1 MENYKGFKTAMES
14 PYAPLS
20 ESAAKALG
28 DKAYDKRK
36 VASQEIEKMVT
47 EFSLKNNSVQISKL
61 IEVLSNDFAGSRD
74 ANKRKGGLI
83 GLAATS
89 LGLGKDSHK
98 HVDELVTPILNCLND
113 QDVRVRYFACES
125 LYNVVKVS
133 RSAIIPFLPDLFSA
147 LSRLVA
153 DNDHTVRDGSEL
165 LDRLLKDIVTESSQS
180 FKMEAFIPLLKERI
194 YVKNSFV
201 RQYVISW
208 ISILNAVPE
217 INMVLYLTDII
228 DGLFTMLED
237 NTQEIQRMCETTLTQ
252 FLKSIR
258 NDSSSVRMEDT
269 INTLIT
275 HAQSPHEQIK
285 SIALTWIREF
295 VQIFGSNVL
304 PYASG
309 IFTAILPCLEYNEES
324 MKNIKECAVSVNKSM
339 MKLVSSKEHKTQNIE
354 QIDLKSIMTVL
365 SRYLNHNSA
374 QTKIAVLEWI
384 YHLLINFPN
393 EMSTH
398 LSELGNNL
406 LGILSD
412 NSDDVVLKCIS
423 VLAEIV
429 KSQHSKDFHILF
441 VMVSWR
447 TCLVETCRYNP
458 RKSDS
463 KRRVLHIPESK
474 ATEWLRILNIQNKP
488 KKKLY
493 ICESHFAQ
501 ECITGNIRF
510 TNDAVPSLNLGIS
523 QTEKMEDSIED
534 MKSFSNAPEYIDE
547 LESDIPDGFK
557 MEAFVP
563 LLKERVYLKNSFV
576 RQYVISCISILNA
589 ETEINVG
596 LYFIDIIDG
605 LFTMLEDNTQEIQR
619 ICESTLIKFL
629 KSICNDDSSSISH
642 MEDTMNTLI
651 IHAQSPHQ
659 RIKFLALTW
668 IREFVQI
675 FGSNVLPYASGIF
688 TAILPYLEC
697 EENSMANVKECA
709 ASINK
714 SMMKL
719 IASKKHKIQ
728 NIEEMKSIITILSR
742 YLNHNSEQTKIA
754 VLEWIYHLLIHFPN
768 EMSIYLNELSNN
780 LLDIL
785 SDNSDD
791 VVLKCIL
798 ILAEII
804 KSQHSKGKQFC
815 FCGFTAF
822 TTFSLKSNVQLECLD
837 I

>member
-1 MENYKGFKTAMES
+1 MES

-28 DKAYDKRK
+28 DKMYDKRK

-47 EFSLKNNSVQISKL
+47 EFNLKNNSAQIRKL

-98 HVDELVTPILNCLND
+98 YVNELVTPILHCLND
-113 QDVRVRYFACES
+113 QDMRVRYFACES

-153 DNDHTVRDGSEL
+153 DNDQTVRDGSEL

-258 NDSSSVRMEDT
+258 NDSSSVCMEDT

-295 VQIFGSNVL
+295 VLIFGSNVL

-309 IFTAILPCLEYNEES
+309 IFTAILPCLEYNEDS

-365 SRYLNHNSA
+365 SRYLSHNSA

-398 LSELGNNL
+398 LNELGNNL

-429 KSQHSKDFHILF
+429 NSQHSKETTDFNKANYRKFLLSLIKLF
-441 VMVSWR
+441 S
-447 TCLVETCRYNP
+447 
-458 RKSDS
+458 
-463 KRRVLHIPESK
+463 
-474 ATEWLRILNIQNKP
+474 
-488 KKKLY
+488 
-493 ICESHFAQ
+493 
-501 ECITGNIRF
+501 
-510 TNDAVPSLNLGIS
+510 
-523 QTEKMEDSIED
+523 ED
-534 MKSFSNAPEYIDE
+534 KSFLDNRASLI
-547 LESDIPDGFK
+547 I
-557 MEAFVP
+557 
-563 LLKERVYLKNSFV
+563 
-576 RQYVISCISILNA
+576 RQLCVLLNA
-589 ETEINVG
+589 EYIYLTFSEIIAEEVTNLKFASVIVRLLNSILLTSSELFELRNVLRDIPSEKSAKLFKC
-596 LYFIDIIDG
+596 LY
-605 LFTMLEDNTQEIQR
+605 LSW
-619 ICESTLIKFL
+619 CHCPVSTLSL
-629 KSICNDDSSSISH
+629 C
-642 MEDTMNTLI
+642 LL
-651 IHAQSPHQ
+651 AQSYQH
-659 RIKFLALTW
+659 
-668 IREFVQI
+668 V
-675 FGSNVLPYASGIF
+675 
-688 TAILPYLEC
+688 
-697 EENSMANVKECA
+697 
-709 ASINK
+709 
-714 SMMKL
+714 
-719 IASKKHKIQ
+719 
-728 NIEEMKSIITILSR
+728 
-742 YLNHNSEQTKIA
+742 SE
-754 VLEWIYHLLIHFPN
+754 L
-768 EMSIYLNELSNN
+768 
-780 LLDIL
+780 
-785 SDNSDD
+785 
-791 VVLKCIL
+791 VVLFADVEITLELLSEIDKLVQLIETPIFASLRLTLVSKANNCADAQYLAHALFGIL
-798 ILAEII
+798 MLLP
-804 KSQHSKGKQFC
+804 Q
-815 FCGFTAF
+815 TDAF
-822 TTFSLKSNVQLECLD
+822 RMLKNRLQCVPNYWGQQPVNENQSLQYKSNIDFVELTVHFKKVQKAHRDQRVQQRKRSFLVNEH
-837 I
+837 